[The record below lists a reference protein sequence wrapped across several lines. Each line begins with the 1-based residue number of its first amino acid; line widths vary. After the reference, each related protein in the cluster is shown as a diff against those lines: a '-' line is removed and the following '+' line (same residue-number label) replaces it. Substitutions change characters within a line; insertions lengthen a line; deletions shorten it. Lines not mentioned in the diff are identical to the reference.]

1 MSTKSNNARIH
12 SAPADTDVASDVG
25 KVAPRARPG
34 RSSQTRALSYNA
46 EASRAMFL
54 QRARDALRDVVLHL
68 DREELA
74 YALSS
79 PSDAASLLHA
89 LTRPGVA
96 GVFTQ
101 ADPLAKARLRG
112 LGRRDA
118 LLAAEGGALSS
129 EACATKLHVSR
140 QAVDKRRL
148 AGKLLALDVGRR
160 GYLYPAWQLVP
171 EGILPGL
178 EEVLVELQGHPPLA
192 KARFFLSANAR
203 LGGERPLDLLR
214 QKTVLPV
221 LKAAKAFAEQGAA

>member
-1 MSTKSNNARIH
+1 MSTKSNSARTH
-12 SAPADTDVASDVG
+12 APTDADVASDLG
-25 KVAPRARPG
+25 KVAPRAG
-34 RSSQTRALSYNA
+34 RGGPARVESYNA

-54 QRARDALRDVVLHL
+54 QRAREALRDVVLHL
-68 DREELA
+68 DREELQD
-74 YALSS
+74 ALSS

-118 LLAAEGGALSS
+118 LLATEGGVLSS

-140 QAVDKRRL
+140 QAIDKRRL

-171 EGILPGL
+171 EGVLPGL
-178 EEVLVELQGHPPLA
+178 EEVLVELVAHPPLA

-203 LGGERPLDLLR
+203 LAGERPLDLLR
-214 QKTVLPV
+214 RRAVLPV
-221 LKAAKAFAEQGAA
+221 IKAAKAFAEQGAA